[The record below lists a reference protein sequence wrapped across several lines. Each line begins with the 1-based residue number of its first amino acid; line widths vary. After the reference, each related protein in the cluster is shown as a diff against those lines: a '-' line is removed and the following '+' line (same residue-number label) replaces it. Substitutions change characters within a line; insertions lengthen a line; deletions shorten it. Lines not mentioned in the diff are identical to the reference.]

1 MTDSNWRN
9 RLRELRINEPDEDM
23 CDMLDRLDLEQKN
36 TYEEIS
42 RIQAELTPH
51 VRLEVENARCIP
63 RKASVGATGYDLVS
77 RNSVTLFVGDVVRV
91 HTGVR
96 MALPKGFEAQVRSRS
111 GLASQGVIVVN
122 SPGTIDS
129 DYRGEVCVLM
139 QSTKRTHEIKAG
151 DRIAQLVI
159 QRLPEVEFEIVEALE
174 IDTVRGMG
182 GFGSTGMTSDEAETH
197 VDARLNEKREP
208 YTKHPECY
216 KPDCVDCEAS
226 ARRLEE
232 DSCTC
237 KDGDCWHHGPA

>member
-42 RIQAELTPH
+42 RIRAELTPH

-129 DYRGEVCVLM
+129 DYRGEVCVLL
-139 QSTKRTHEIKAG
+139 QSTKRTYEIKAG
-151 DRIAQLVI
+151 DRIAQLVF
-159 QRLPEVEFEIVEALE
+159 QRVPEVYFEAVKALE
-174 IDTVRGMG
+174 IDTARGVG
-182 GFGSTGMTSDEAETH
+182 GFGSTGDFEPESAMAAHRQSLEAQYCE
-197 VDARLNEKREP
+197 VCRQG
-208 YTKHPECY
+208 
-216 KPDCVDCEAS
+216 DCE
-226 ARRLEE
+226 E
-232 DSCTC
+232 
-237 KDGDCWHHGPA
+237 HGPAPK

>member
-1 MTDSNWRN
+1 MTDNHWRN

-42 RIQAELTPH
+42 RIQAELTRAH

-174 IDTVRGMG
+174 IDTVRGMD
-182 GFGSTGMTSDEAETH
+182 GFGSTDMTPDGAEAH
-197 VDARLNEKREP
+197 VGARLKESERG
-208 YTKHPECY
+208 TK
-216 KPDCVDCEAS
+216 
-226 ARRLEE
+226 
-232 DSCTC
+232 
-237 KDGDCWHHGPA
+237 